1 MGFTA
6 ILLFIFLITLL
17 GYGYHY
23 VYALKPK
30 AEKSENRLGKLAKY
44 NQGKTADFLL
54 DKASSFRESQLE
66 KRLNSYLKQ
75 DVFGYGYVRLKLMRM
90 GIKHTLD
97 KLVGIFFAIWGIC
110 FVIVSLVLSKDLQ
123 AHFFYSLG
131 ISLVVSHYIISHYES
146 KRKKLILTQ
155 LSPALEIILR
165 GVRAGSQIDKT
176 FQIVAREMHSPLKEE
191 FIQMNSEIDFGADFD
206 KVLHASAVRV
216 DIPDYYFFITTLVIQ
231 RQTGGS
237 LADVL
242 ENIIATLSKSK
253 ELRMKIKVFSSEAK
267 TSGYVL
273 AALPLVIMGVLSQIK
288 PDQVD
293 FLLHDP
299 FGKKLLVIAI
309 SMVITALFIINKM
322 IKLDI

>member
-1 MGFTA
+1 MSFAATLVLVTF
-6 ILLFIFLITLL
+6 ILVL

-23 VYALKPK
+23 FYILQPK
-30 AEKSENRLGKLAKY
+30 SEKSESRLNKLSKY
-44 NQGKTADFLL
+44 NPGKNSDFVFE
-54 DKASSFRESQLE
+54 KTSSFRESQLE

-75 DVFGYGYVRLKLMRM
+75 DGFGYGYVRLKLMRM

-97 KLVGIFFAIWGIC
+97 KLVGIFFAIWGVC
-110 FVIVSLVLSKDLQ
+110 FVIISFLLHQDLQ

-131 ISLVVSHYIISHYES
+131 AAIFLSHYLISHFEA
-146 KRKKLILTQ
+146 KRKKLILSQ
-155 LSPALEIILR
+155 LSPALDIILR

-216 DIPDYYFFITTLVIQ
+216 DVPDYYFFITTLVIQ

-237 LADVL
+237 LSDVL

-253 ELRMKIKVFSSEAK
+253 ELQMKIKVFSSEAK

-273 AALPLVIMGVLSQIK
+273 AALPIVIMGVLWQIK

-293 FLLHDP
+293 FLLNDP
-299 FGKKLLVIAI
+299 FGHKMLVIAL
-309 SMVITALFIINKM
+309 SMVGMALFIINKM